1 MGAQQR
7 HDFSKLIRSGY
18 KRAGNVDVKRM
29 ETNIFRDRE
38 DVHIA
43 IENTIGVELK
53 TGIPSLYCRDGHAL
67 LLSLK
72 RWEGGRY
79 SGLVAGILGVFLTI
93 MARS

>member
-1 MGAQQR
+1 VGAQQR
-7 HDFSKLIRSGY
+7 HDFSKLTRSGY

-53 TGIPSLYCRDGHAL
+53 TGIP
-67 LLSLK
+67 
-72 RWEGGRY
+72 
-79 SGLVAGILGVFLTI
+79 
-93 MARS
+93 